1 MPDSAGPGG
10 ATPLEGLLDAA
21 RNTHA
26 EAVVT
31 ALRQLREAFEDDS
44 PPGKCVGV
52 VRQFYVLSAKQ
63 GNVLFEAWERHGAE
77 KAASRVVV
85 YVLAAAAALF
95 RASRLSIHTPSKS
108 LTAGTGLPSKA
119 GKAFEEMKRA
129 NLQDARA
136 MAKTVLQSRPGAV
149 LAILSARGADR
160 AILAM
165 LGLLTEVAQ
174 LGGFLAREI
183 MTQIDWSARA
193 LTMLIQ
199 RRGVKAKPLAKG
211 PGGGKKDAAGVEN
224 AEAPIRNSPKPP
236 NPPPSAL
243 EVV

>member
-1 MPDSAGPGG
+1 MPDSAGPAG

-52 VRQFYVLSAKQ
+52 VRQFFVLSAKQ

-165 LGLLTEVAQ
+165 LGLLTGDPSHCTCGVERRGEFGA
-174 LGGFLAREI
+174 LGPRVGCFLAPGSGLGLVG
-183 MTQIDWSARA
+183 TASS
-193 LTMLIQ
+193 
-199 RRGVKAKPLAKG
+199 RR
-211 PGGGKKDAAGVEN
+211 
-224 AEAPIRNSPKPP
+224 
-236 NPPPSAL
+236 
-243 EVV
+243 